1 MYNFLKNYVPVSI
14 EKFSDFTIRAIF
26 PLQILILK
34 SNMMQS
40 SCCALIKSFKMS
52 FENIKE
58 VIITKES
65 TFNPNTLFN
74 GD

>member
-1 MYNFLKNYVPVSI
+1 
-14 EKFSDFTIRAIF
+14 
-26 PLQILILK
+26 
-34 SNMMQS
+34 MQS
-40 SCCALIKSFKMS
+40 SYCALTKSFKMS